1 MVPIRQLYE
10 LQELDLEIDATRS
23 RLTKVEGQL
32 GEDPAL
38 VEAKAALPQERA
50 ALTELEKKQR
60 AAEVELDDIRTE
72 IAAQEKKLYD
82 SSVRNPKEL
91 LSMQDDVNQHRGRQR
106 AQEDRVLEVMEQVEK
121 AKAELEAKSSEVA
134 ATERQWQEGQAQLSR
149 EQAALKDTQAGLE
162 GKRATLASR
171 IDPATLNLYEELRTA
186 KQGRAVARVEQGRC
200 LGCRINLPLP
210 PIQRARA
217 GQSLVHCTNCGRIIY
232 VG

>member
-38 VEAKAALPQERA
+38 VEVKAALPQERA

-134 ATERQWQEGQAQLSR
+134 ATERQWSPPS
-149 EQAALKDTQAGLE
+149 ALCQSESGPMAHRRRDWRGSTAMARSGRPL
-162 GKRATLASR
+162 RSTSCHWC
-171 IDPATLNLYEELRTA
+171 PPSELRY
-186 KQGRAVARVEQGRC
+186 RRS
-200 LGCRINLPLP
+200 INPLDGP
-210 PIQRARA
+210 PDPMAPA
-217 GQSLVHCTNCGRIIY
+217 
-232 VG
+232 